1 MPNITSKKNTN
12 MQRIPLR
19 TSSGP
24 AILKRGNYNSK
35 KRIPLQTS
43 SGSAILKRELDKI
56 KKNGSWMKIE
66 SWLLLA
72 KLISVVGVIIFV
84 ISTAT
89 KSSGSVD
96 GELAAYYWLAIGIS
110 ITLIMTTIM
119 LASNS
124 KNEGVLAIMIKMA
137 SLYIPTLATLAPI
150 ILMIWIF
157 TTVKSTLSKDATH
170 LPPQFYKF
178 HYLTFFFLFLQ
189 LIVLYQFFGGEI
201 KSILSNGA
209 IADTNKWAYVSA
221 FIFFGIVTSG
231 CSAELYVIITRFITD
246 G

>member
-1 MPNITSKKNTN
+1 MPNITSKKSTK

-19 TSSGP
+19 TKSGP
-24 AILKRGNYNSK
+24 AILKRGDYNSK
-35 KRIPLQTS
+35 KRIPLRTK
-43 SGSAILKRELDKI
+43 SGPAILKRELDKI

-72 KLISVVGVIIFV
+72 KLITVVGVIIFV

-89 KSSGSVD
+89 KSSGSVE
-96 GELAAYYWLAIGIS
+96 GELAAYYWLAIGVT

-119 LASNS
+119 LARKS
-124 KNEGVLAIMIKMA
+124 KYEHWYNLAIKMI
-137 SLYIPTLATLAPI
+137 SLFIPTLATLTPI
-150 ILMIWIF
+150 IVMIWIF
-157 TTVKSTLSKDATH
+157 TTVKSTLSKDSAH
-170 LPPQFYKF
+170 LPPQFYTF

-209 IADTNKWAYVSA
+209 IVDTNKWAYVSA